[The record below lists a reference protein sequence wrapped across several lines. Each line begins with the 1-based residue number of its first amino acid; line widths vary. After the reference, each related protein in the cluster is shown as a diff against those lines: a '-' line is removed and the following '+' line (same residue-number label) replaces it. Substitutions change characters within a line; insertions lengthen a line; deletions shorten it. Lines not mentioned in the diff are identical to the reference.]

1 MFRLS
6 AIVDRFYAQSHRR
19 HPHILPQVAAA
30 SSAVFRFK
38 NPNQYWYRLVLT
50 GRSVFV
56 SRALH
61 RDSPLIRREF
71 CRGQT
76 PQYTFEIFASLAG
89 RRTLHLLIRFLGG
102 VGCLFRPRNDAN
114 LLALDHSS
122 YCTTTCRFEAKCSVI
137 PAPPNSTP
145 RRNVGLRRGRKTIS
159 LRSCPMQ

>member
-114 LLALDHSS
+114 P
-122 YCTTTCRFEAKCSVI
+122 YTTPILFLHQRSVI